1 MPTAEAPLAAE
12 RKVLDTD
19 KRGVDDEKPQLS
31 ARRAPPQEKPKKK
44 LTPLEA
50 RRARIEQQK
59 QQEVGD
65 FSAAA
70 TIVLLHP
77 SFASKPP
84 RRFERHRGAV
94 RRHTRSLIARPIHA
108 VYLK

>member
-1 MPTAEAPLAAE
+1 MPVAEAPLAAE
-12 RKVLDTD
+12 RKGLDIE
-19 KRGVDDEKPQLS
+19 KRGVDGAGQSFEKPQLS

-65 FSAAA
+65 F
-70 TIVLLHP
+70 LLRLP
-77 SFASKPP
+77 
-84 RRFERHRGAV
+84 
-94 RRHTRSLIARPIHA
+94 LIFRIH
-108 VYLK
+108 LCE